1 MDNPGCNP
9 GLPTQ
14 TSKLLPMPNRRE
26 FLKQTPSLIGLLLS
40 VPSLANTSL
49 AAKKSIILRS
59 SWQTENIGDIAHT
72 PGVLTLLEKYLPDV
86 EVRLWPSNVGNGVEE
101 MLMKRFPKLVI
112 LKTAEEKTAAMADCV
127 FLLHGSGPSLVG
139 RKEVE
144 QWQQTGKPYGI
155 YGITWPGVYG
165 FPADRWKFNPAD
177 VELLTKARFAYFR
190 DSVSMEFA
198 KSKGVAC
205 PVMAFCPDG
214 AFAVDIRDDK
224 AADAFLK
231 EHGLETGKFLCA
243 IPQLRFSPWWELP
256 QKKLSVNP
264 EKHARNEAMKE
275 QDNKPIREAIIAVV
289 RQTSMKI
296 LIVPENET
304 QVRIGKEMLY
314 DPLPDDVKAKVVWR
328 DHYWLTDEAVSTYIR
343 SAGLFGIEMHSPIM
357 CIALGVP
364 AIVCRFEEQ
373 TSKGAMWRDIG
384 LGDWLFDL
392 DTPKDVAG
400 IVPAVLA
407 MAKDPKAAKAKAL
420 KGKQFVNQR
429 QKETMAVVKKNVG
442 A

>member
-1 MDNPGCNP
+1 
-9 GLPTQ
+9 
-14 TSKLLPMPNRRE
+14 MPNRRE
-26 FLKQTPSLIGLLLS
+26 FLKHTPSLIGLLLS
-40 VPSLANTSL
+40 VPSLANATFP
-49 AAKKSIILRS
+49 AKKSIILRS

-112 LKTAEEKTAAMADCV
+112 LKTADEKKAALAECG

-139 RKEVE
+139 RKEIE
-144 QWQQTGKPYGI
+144 QWRETGKPYGI

-165 FPADRWKFNPAD
+165 FPEDRWKFNPAD

-205 PVMAFCPDG
+205 PIMEFCPDG

-231 EHGLETGKFLCA
+231 KHGLETGKFLCA

-256 QKKLSVNP
+256 AKKQTVN
-264 EKHARNEAMKE
+264 EAKHARNELMKE

-289 RQTSMKI
+289 RQTPMKV
-296 LIVPENET
+296 LLVPENET

-314 DPLPDDVKAKVVWR
+314 DPLPEDVKSKVVWR

-357 CIALGVP
+357 CIALGIP

-429 QKETMAVVKKNVG
+429 QKETMAVVKKNVE